1 MPEKVLGVI
10 QNLPTGIFAR
20 LTMARQERSERTM
33 ERLVV
38 AAADQFA
45 AQGFVKA
52 SLADVSRSAGVTKGA
67 LFFHFST
74 KDELADAVLTRA
86 QDVLDTMV
94 EELSDA
100 EPASLQVVVDVTH
113 ALNRLLRD
121 NAFVRASVRITRE
134 RMSGRSAPLDF
145 YSLWLG
151 RLWKLLD
158 EARLKGELGR
168 SVADASARTMVTA
181 AVSGVETLTWMQVSR
196 TETEK
201 WLIDLWK
208 LVLPLLR
215 VEGAEQTVRTAAPC
229 EAVPQLETGR

>member
-1 MPEKVLGVI
+1 
-10 QNLPTGIFAR
+10 
-20 LTMARQERSERTM
+20 MARQERSERTM

-134 RMSGRSAPLDF
+134 RMSGRPAPLDF
-145 YSLWLG
+145 YSQIG
-151 RLWKLLD
+151 R
-158 EARLKGELGR
+158 AH
-168 SVADASARTMVTA
+168 V
-181 AVSGVETLTWMQVSR
+181 
-196 TETEK
+196 
-201 WLIDLWK
+201 
-208 LVLPLLR
+208 
-215 VEGAEQTVRTAAPC
+215 
-229 EAVPQLETGR
+229 